1 MGGAGWAFDHMASV
15 TAENTRVPLLDLRPE
30 YDALRDELIAALVR
44 VADSQ
49 HYILGAEVEAFERE
63 VAGVVGARRAV
74 GVSSGTD
81 AILISLMALGI
92 AAGDEVITPA
102 FSFFATAGCV
112 TRLGARPVFVDID
125 PDTYALDVKQV
136 AAAITSRTRAIAPV
150 HLFGLCADM
159 DPLLEVAGRHGIAVI
174 EDAAQAI
181 GASYNGR
188 AAGSMGAFGCFS
200 FFPSKNLGAFGDAG
214 LVTVDTEQH
223 WDVVRMLRVH
233 GARPKYVHR
242 LIGGNFRLDPLQA
255 AVLRVKLPHLRRWTD
270 ARRANATR
278 YRVLFRDVGLDG
290 IVGLPVEPPGA
301 GHAFNQFV
309 IRVPRRDDLRAHLAA
324 RGIGTE
330 VYYPVPFHL
339 QECFAG
345 LGYRRGAFPISERA
359 AEEVLALPVYPALTA
374 AQQQFV
380 AESIAAFFGTA

>member
-1 MGGAGWAFDHMASV
+1 MCSV
-15 TAENTRVPLLDLRPE
+15 ATENTGIPLLDLRPDE
-30 YDALRDELIAALVR
+30 YDALRDEIIASLIR

-49 HYILGAEVEAFERE
+49 QYILGAEVEAFERE
-63 VAGVVGARRAV
+63 IANVVGARHAV

-125 PDTYALDVKQV
+125 PATYALDVRQV
-136 AAAITSRTRAIAPV
+136 AAAITGRTRAIVLV

-188 AAGSMGAFGCFS
+188 AAGSTGTFGCFS

-223 WDVVRMLRVH
+223 RDVLRMLRVH
-233 GARPKYVHR
+233 GARPKYFHR

-270 ARRANATR
+270 ARRANAGH
-278 YRVLFRDVGLDG
+278 YRVLFREFGLED
-290 IVGLPVEPPGA
+290 IARLPREQPRAEHV
-301 GHAFNQFV
+301 FNQFV
-309 IRVPRRDDLRAHLAA
+309 IRVPRHDDLRAHLAA

-339 QECFAG
+339 QECFAS
-345 LGYRRGAFPISERA
+345 LGYRRGAFPVSEAA
-359 AEEVLALPVYPALTA
+359 AEGVLALPIYPGLTDT
-374 AQQQFV
+374 QQRIV
-380 AESIAAFFGTA
+380 VEAIVGFFGTA